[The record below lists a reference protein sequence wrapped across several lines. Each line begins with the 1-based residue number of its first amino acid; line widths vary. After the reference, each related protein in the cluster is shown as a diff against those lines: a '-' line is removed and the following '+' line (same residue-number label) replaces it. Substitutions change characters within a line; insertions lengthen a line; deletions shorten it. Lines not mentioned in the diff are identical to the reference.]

1 MTSDV
6 FCRVF
11 IDNGQDVFHEEKFG
25 QVTLLNTN
33 KGSKSFLLKR
43 LGIDIVLRTKIRELL
58 VAILDYGLVK
68 MDYGLVKVRYCLFG
82 VKKYIFFLF

>member
-1 MTSDV
+1 VTSDV

-33 KGSKSFLLKR
+33 KGSKSFLLKKTR
-43 LGIDIVLRTKIRELL
+43 GIDIVLRTKIRELL

-68 MDYGLVKVRYCLFG
+68 MDYGLVKVRYPL
-82 VKKYIFFLF
+82 

>member
-25 QVTLLNTN
+25 QVQYLTLLNIN
-33 KGSKSFLLKR
+33 KGSKSFLLKKTR
-43 LGIDIVLRTKIRELL
+43 DRHRFANEDKGASRI
-58 VAILDYGLVK
+58 AILD
-68 MDYGLVKVRYCLFG
+68 
-82 VKKYIFFLF
+82 